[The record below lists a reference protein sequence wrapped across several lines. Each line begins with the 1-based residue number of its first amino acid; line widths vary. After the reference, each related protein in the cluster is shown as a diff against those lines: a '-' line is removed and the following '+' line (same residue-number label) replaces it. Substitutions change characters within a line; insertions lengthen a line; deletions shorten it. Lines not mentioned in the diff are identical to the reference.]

1 MIELETGARAD
12 GTLVARKARLVLDK
26 GAYCG
31 EGGFF
36 AQMAAM
42 HALGPYELENV
53 HVESSL
59 VYSNNQPSSSIR
71 APTAPQVCWALEQH
85 MDELAEALGLDP
97 VELRRRT
104 LIETGSVTATG
115 QVLERIAMKETLE
128 KAVELIGY
136 GQELPEDEAIGV
148 SVGWW
153 PCFASPSGAYVKLN
167 PDGTGT
173 IITGAQEN
181 GTGAVMAMPKYV
193 AEQLGMQPEDFS
205 LLYQDTDAAPS
216 DMGSCGSQTTFNSG
230 RAVIAAA
237 VDLREQLLDAAA
249 EQLEASKDDLELA
262 DGAILV
268 KGSPDKSVTI
278 AELAGGGTFHGKGAG
293 EVPEAPEA
301 DPGRGLRRP
310 ARARVVPRAPADR
323 PRRAR
328 QGRPRHRRRARAPGR
343 GRARLRHD
351 PEPDRRRRPGL
362 RGRRD
367 GDRAGA
373 LGRDAARRRR
383 PPAERAPDRLQA
395 RDGVGRTAD
404 RRRLDRDRHAERR
417 PEGLEGRRRAAL
429 RAHRRG
435 GRERDREGDRR
446 AGAQAADDAG
456 ARLGGRAVS

>member
-1 MIELETGARAD
+1 MKLVFSRREEFVAVGHRREGMVIELETGARAD

-85 MDELAEALGLDP
+85 MDELAAALGMDP
-97 VELRRRT
+97 VELRRTHADRGG
-104 LIETGSVTATG
+104 LRHRDRPGA
-115 QVLERIAMKETLE
+115 RADR
-128 KAVELIGY
+128 
-136 GQELPEDEAIGV
+136 DEGDAREGGRADRLRAGAARRRGDRRRR
-148 SVGWW
+148 VGWW

-193 AEQLGMQPEDFS
+193 AEELGMQPEDFS

-237 VDLREQLLDAAA
+237 VELREQLLDAAA
-249 EQLEASKDDLELA
+249 EELEAARDDLELRRR
-262 DGAILV
+262 
-268 KGSPDKSVTI
+268 
-278 AELAGGGTFHGKGAG
+278 
-293 EVPEAPEA
+293 
-301 DPGRGLRRP
+301 RGP
-310 ARARVVPRAPADR
+310 ASRARRTSRSRSRSWRAAAPSTARAPAR
-323 PRRAR
+323 CRMGPRRS
-328 QGRPRHRRRARAPGR
+328 
-343 GRARLRHD
+343 
-351 PEPDRRRRPGL
+351 
-362 RGRRD
+362 
-367 GDRAGA
+367 
-373 LGRDAARRRR
+373 
-383 PPAERAPDRLQA
+383 PP
-395 RDGVGRTAD
+395 
-404 RRRLDRDRHAERR
+404 
-417 PEGLEGRRRAAL
+417 RAASAGSGSS
-429 RAHRRG
+429 RSTRR
-435 GRERDREGDRR
+435 
-446 AGAQAADDAG
+446 
-456 ARLGGRAVS
+456 S